1 MISAVVVPVI
11 VQLLVPLALVG
22 WVAFGGHSYRA
33 RWWLLIAIA
42 WTWIAAI
49 GVAGLWLALPW
60 YLYLVY
66 AGLLAAAIL
75 TTWRREVP
83 LPFLPKGRL
92 DRVGA
97 ALLLVLLLGAGALV
111 TYSIDGRRPPD
122 AGAEAAF
129 PLRAGTYLV
138 VNGGRNAL
146 LSAHFA
152 TLRDEPHLRPWRGQS
167 HGVDIVKLSPL
178 GLRARGILPRDP
190 ERYEVFGDPVHAP
203 CTGPVVAAVDGV
215 MDQLVPD
222 MNRSVMAGN
231 HVILDC
237 NGIWLVLAHFRRGS
251 VRVRSGALVE
261 SGTVIGE
268 VGNSG
273 NSSEP
278 HLHIHA
284 QEPGS
289 AAEPLSGDPIPLRF
303 DGKYL
308 ARNHRITRTDGRAAG
323 AR

>member
-1 MISAVVVPVI
+1 MTYTVI
-11 VQLLVPLALVG
+11 IPLIAQVILPLALIA
-22 WVAFGGHSYRA
+22 WVAFGRHPYRA

-66 AGLLAAAIL
+66 AGLLAAAIVA
-75 TTWRREVP
+75 TWRREVP
-83 LPFLPKGRL
+83 LPFLPQSIMARI
-92 DRVGA
+92 GA
-97 ALLLVLLLGAGALV
+97 ALLVVLLLGAGALV
-111 TYSIDGRRPPD
+111 TYALDGRRGPD

-146 LSAHFA
+146 VSAHVM
-152 TLRDEPHLRPWRGQS
+152 TLGDEPRFRRWRGQS
-167 HGVDIVKLSPL
+167 HGVDIVKLGSA
-178 GLRARGILPRDP
+178 GFRARGVLPRDP
-190 ERYEVFGDPVHAP
+190 QRYAIFGDPVHAP
-203 CTGPVVAAVDGV
+203 CNGSVVSAVDGIR
-215 MDQLVPD
+215 DQPVPE
-222 MNRSVMAGN
+222 MNHAQMAGN

-237 NGIWLVLAHFRRGS
+237 NGIWFVLAHLRQGS
-251 VRVRSGALVE
+251 VRVRVGAAVE

-273 NSSEP
+273 NSNEP

-284 QEPGS
+284 QKPGT
-289 AAEPLSGDPIPLRF
+289 AAEPLSGEPIPLRF
-303 DGKYL
+303 DGRYY
-308 ARNHRITRTDGRAAG
+308 ARNQRISRTDGTADADR
-323 AR
+323 

>member
-1 MISAVVVPVI
+1 MIPTVI
-11 VQLLVPLALVG
+11 VPIVAQLLLPLALVA
-22 WVAFGGHSYRA
+22 WVAFGRHPYRA
-33 RWWLLIAIA
+33 RWWLLIALA

-60 YLYLVY
+60 YLYLVH

-75 TTWRREVP
+75 ATWRREVP
-83 LPFLPKGRL
+83 LPFLPQTGTA
-92 DRVGA
+92 RVGA
-97 ALLLVLLLGAGALV
+97 ALLVVLLAGAGTLV
-111 TYSIDGRRPPD
+111 TFALEGRRAPD
-122 AGAEAAF
+122 AGAEVAF

-146 LSAHFA
+146 VSAHIA
-152 TLRDEPHLRPWRGQS
+152 TLGDEARFRPWRGQS
-167 HGVDIVKLSPL
+167 HGVDIVKLGTA
-178 GLRARGILPRDP
+178 GLRTHGILPRDP
-190 ERYEVFGDPVHAP
+190 AAYEIFGDPVHAP
-203 CTGPVVAAVDGV
+203 CTGTVVAGVDGV
-215 MDQLVPD
+215 VDQPVPD
-222 MNRSVMAGN
+222 MNRAAMAGN

-237 NGIWLVLAHFRRGS
+237 NGIWLVLAHLRRGS
-251 VRVRSGALVE
+251 VRASSGDTIE

-284 QEPGS
+284 QKPGT
-289 AAEPLSGDPIPLRF
+289 AYEPLGGDPLSLRF
-303 DGKYL
+303 DGRYL
-308 ARNHRITRTDGRAAG
+308 ARNHRITRTDGV